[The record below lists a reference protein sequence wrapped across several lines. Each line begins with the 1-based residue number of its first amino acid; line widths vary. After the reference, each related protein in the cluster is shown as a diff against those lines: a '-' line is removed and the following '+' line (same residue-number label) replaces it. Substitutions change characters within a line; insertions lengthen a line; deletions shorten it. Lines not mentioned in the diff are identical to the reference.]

1 LVAITP
7 VSVTALT
14 GTLLTGTTNWGPIT
28 PSPGTVT
35 VQVVIDR
42 AGLALLTQPLTWTV
56 ELSRDAGLTWPF
68 KGGGGTVAGQPLD
81 ASLNIFTESAI
92 IVSLVVPADTDTRL
106 KGSITV
112 SETVVTTLTVRQS

>member
-1 LVAITP
+1 MAV
-7 VSVTALT
+7 LT
-14 GTLLTGTTNWGPIT
+14 GSLLTGKAVWGPIT
-28 PSPGTVT
+28 PVAGATT
-35 VQVVIDR
+35 IQVVIDR
-42 AGLALLTQPLTWTV
+42 AGLALLTQPIVWDV

-92 IVSLVVPADTDTRL
+92 IVSLGTPADANTRL

-112 SETVVTTLTVRQS
+112 NETVVTTLTVRQS